1 MEYFFQ
7 IVIAIFVLPML
18 AAGVQLFFG
27 RKLPRYGDWLPTGAM
42 GIALLLSLILLI
54 PRLLQVDPDFLKL
67 ISFEWLHVQNFVLP
81 MGLWIDNLTLIMLSM
96 ICLVSFLVHLFSIG
110 YLRGDANLPRF
121 FAFLAFFSAAML
133 GLVVADNL
141 LLFFVFWELM
151 GLASYLLI
159 SFWHDKPSAADA
171 SLKAFLTTKIGDFG
185 LFLGILILYK
195 ACGSFHFMDIFN
207 KVAQGGVDHNMLTLA
222 GLFLFLGVVGKSAQF
237 PLHIWLPDAME
248 APTPVSV
255 ILAGILLKLGG
266 YGLFRIC
273 YPLFPTTAAYFG
285 PLMIFIG
292 MFGIVYGAFCALA
305 QSDMKKLVA
314 YSSVSHMGF
323 VLLGLGAGNI
333 AGIAG
338 AMYQMISHGLITAMM
353 FLLVGFIYERAHH
366 REITGFGGLAMVMP
380 KYFGLALFTFF
391 AALGLPAL
399 SGFVA
404 EMLTLVGAFTV
415 SPVMAAIS
423 SFGVVITVGY
433 CLWLIRRVF
442 MGPLNSQYA
451 KLKDLDAR
459 ELAMMVPLVIL
470 VVWLGVYPQGL
481 LNMLNVALQILVR

>member
-1 MEYFFQ
+1 MLLALIMIYRFIGVGSESFDM
-7 IVIAIFVLPML
+7 VALRVLVEKS
-18 AAGVQLFFG
+18 ASV
-27 RKLPRYGDWLPTGAM
+27 
-42 GIALLLSLILLI
+42 
-54 PRLLQVDPDFLKL
+54 
-67 ISFEWLHVQNFVLP
+67 EWL
-81 MGLWIDNLTLIMLSM
+81 
-96 ICLVSFLVHLFSIG
+96 
-110 YLRGDANLPRF
+110 R
-121 FAFLAFFSAAML
+121 
-133 GLVVADNL
+133 
-141 LLFFVFWELM
+141 
-151 GLASYLLI
+151 
-159 SFWHDKPSAADA
+159 
-171 SLKAFLTTKIGDFG
+171 
-185 LFLGILILYK
+185 
-195 ACGSFHFMDIFN
+195 
-207 KVAQGGVDHNMLTLA
+207 
-222 GLFLFLGVVGKSAQF
+222 FLFVMLFIAFAVKIPIV
-237 PLHIWLPDAME
+237 PLHVWLLDAHVE

-273 YPLFPTTAAYFG
+273 YPLFPTTAMYFG

-305 QSDMKKLVA
+305 QKDMKKLVA

-323 VLLGLGAGNI
+323 VLLGLGAGNA
-333 AGIAG
+333 AGVSG
-338 AMYQMISHGLITAMM
+338 AMFQMISHGLITAMM

-366 REITGFGGLAMVMP
+366 REITGFGGLASVMP

-404 EMLTLVGAFTV
+404 EMLILVGAFTV
-415 SPVMAAIS
+415 SPVMTAIA

-459 ELAMMVPLVIL
+459 ELTIMVPLVVL
-470 VVWLGVYPQGL
+470 VLWLGVYPQAL
-481 LNMLNVALQILVR
+481 LNVLNVALSGMFH